1 MFNRNLSI
9 LIFIFLSVF
18 DFFVWHSVVAGK
30 PNKNLEVYFLN
41 VGQGDSQLAIL
52 PGGVKVLIDGGPN
65 NKVISELSSI
75 FQPTDRYIDL
85 AVMSHPQYDHFA
97 GLIDVLK
104 RYEVG
109 AFIYNGRRGE
119 IKAFDELENVLKEKN
134 VNKIIL
140 VQGDKIKYGG
150 SRFDILSPDNNF
162 LQSKELNDT
171 CLVMGLTAE
180 NNGNGKLL
188 KVLFTGDIGANIEKY
203 LADNFD
209 INVDV
214 LKVAHHGSKY
224 SSSEEFLKKAR
235 PKISVI
241 EVGKN
246 TYGHPTKKALD
257 NLASIG
263 SQIFR
268 TDQNDTLKLVFD
280 GGKIN
285 VFKK

>member
-1 MFNRNLSI
+1 MLNRNS
-9 LIFIFLSVF
+9 LIFLFIFLIVF
-18 DFFVWHSVVAGK
+18 DFFVWHSIIFGK
-30 PNKNLEVYFLN
+30 SNKNLEVYFLN

-52 PGGVKVLIDGGPN
+52 PGGVKVLIDGGPSA
-65 NKVISELSSI
+65 KIVSELSSI
-75 FQPTDRYIDL
+75 FTAGDNYIDL
-85 AVMSHPQYDHFA
+85 VVMSHPQYDHFA
-97 GLIDVLK
+97 GLIDILK
-104 RYEVG
+104 RYQIG

-119 IKAFDELENVLKEKN
+119 IKAFDELENILKEKN

-140 VQGDKIKYGG
+140 AQGDKIKYGE
-150 SRFDILSPDNNF
+150 SRFDVLSPDNNF
-162 LQSKELNDT
+162 VQSKELNDT
-171 CLVMGLTAE
+171 TLVIGLTAAN
-180 NNGNGKLL
+180 NNGEKPF
-188 KVLFTGDIGANIEKY
+188 KILFTGDIGANIEKY

-257 NLASIG
+257 NLALIG

-268 TDQNDTLKLVFD
+268 TDKEGAIKLVFD

-285 VFKK
+285 IFKK